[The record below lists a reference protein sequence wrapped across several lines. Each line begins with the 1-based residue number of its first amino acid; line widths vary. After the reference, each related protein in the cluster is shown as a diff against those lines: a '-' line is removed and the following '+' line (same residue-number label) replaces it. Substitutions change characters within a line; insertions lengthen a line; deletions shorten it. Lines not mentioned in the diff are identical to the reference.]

1 MRRADRLFQII
12 QYLQGRKL
20 VTAKQLAER
29 LEVSERTVYRDVH
42 DLMLSGVPIEGEAG
56 VGYMLRAGFH
66 LPPLMF
72 SPQEMEALITGA
84 RLVKSWAGDKLA
96 ESAELALAKIERVLP
111 PKLQKEIGDT
121 RLFAPGFH
129 AYARHT
135 AQLDVIRG
143 AINARR
149 VLKITYMKGDGPD
162 SIGPNG
168 ATAESSERHVRPL
181 ALFFWGKVWTLA
193 SWCELRNDYRTF
205 RIDRIQKLEETERRF
220 EETAEISLKTL
231 FAMYRE
237 KYPGKEA

>member
-12 QYLQGRKL
+12 QYLQGRRL

-29 LEVSERTVYRDVH
+29 LEVSERTVYRDVQ

-72 SPQEMEALITGA
+72 SPEEMEALVTGA
-84 RLVKSWAGDKLA
+84 RLVKSWGGNKLA
-96 ESAELALAKIERVLP
+96 ESAEQALAKIDRVLP
-111 PKLQKEIGDT
+111 PKLRQEIGDT

-135 AQLDVIRG
+135 AQLDGLRG

-149 VLKITYMKGDGPD
+149 VLKIGYIKEDG
-162 SIGPNG
+162 
-168 ATAESSERHVRPL
+168 TTSEREIRPL
-181 ALFFWGKVWTLA
+181 GLFFWGAVWTLA
-193 SWCELRNDYRTF
+193 AWCEMRKDYRSF
-205 RIDRIQKLEETERRF
+205 RIDRIQQITDTERRF
-220 EETAEISLKTL
+220 EETKEISLEAL
-231 FAMYRE
+231 FAKYRAAE
-237 KYPGKEA
+237 TGN

>member
-29 LEVSERTVYRDVH
+29 LEVSERTVYRDVQ

-72 SPQEMEALITGA
+72 SPEEMEALITGA

-96 ESAELALAKIERVLP
+96 AAADQAIAKIEHVLP
-111 PKLQKEIGDT
+111 PKLKQEIGDT

-129 AYARHT
+129 SYSRHT
-135 AQLDVIRG
+135 VQMDALRT
-143 AINARR
+143 AINKRQVLRIEYLKEDGQASARE
-149 VLKITYMKGDGPD
+149 VW
-162 SIGPNG
+162 
-168 ATAESSERHVRPL
+168 PL
-181 ALFFWGKVWTLA
+181 GLFFWGAVWTLA
-193 SWCELRNDYRTF
+193 AWCELRNDYRNF
-205 RIDRIQKLEETERRF
+205 RIDRIQNLREVDRKF
-220 EETAEISLKTL
+220 EETAEISLQRL
-231 FAMYRE
+231 FQMYRE
-237 KYPGKEA
+237 WPNR

>member
-29 LEVSERTVYRDVH
+29 LEVSERTVYRDVQ

-72 SPQEMEALITGA
+72 SPEEMEALITGA

-96 ESAELALAKIERVLP
+96 MAADQAIAKIEHILP
-111 PKLQKEIGDT
+111 PKLKQEIGDT

-129 AYARHT
+129 SYSRHT
-135 AQLDVIRG
+135 VQMDALRT
-143 AINARR
+143 AINKRQVLRIEYLKEDGQASARE
-149 VLKITYMKGDGPD
+149 VW
-162 SIGPNG
+162 
-168 ATAESSERHVRPL
+168 PL
-181 ALFFWGKVWTLA
+181 GLFFWGAVWTLA
-193 SWCELRNDYRTF
+193 AWCELRSDYRNF
-205 RIDRIQKLEETERRF
+205 RIDRIQNLREVDRKF
-220 EETAEISLKTL
+220 EETSEISLQRL
-231 FAMYRE
+231 FEMYRE
-237 KYPGKEA
+237 RPNR

>member
-29 LEVSERTVYRDVH
+29 LEVSERTVYRDVQ

-72 SPQEMEALITGA
+72 SPEEMEALITGA
-84 RLVKSWAGDKLA
+84 RLVKAWAGDKLA
-96 ESAELALAKIERVLP
+96 EAAEQALAKIEHVLP
-111 PKLQKEIGDT
+111 PKLKQEIGDT

-135 AQLDVIRG
+135 AQMDALRV
-143 AINARR
+143 AINKRQ
-149 VLKITYMKGDGPD
+149 VLKIAYLKEDGQ
-162 SIGPNG
+162 
-168 ATAESSERHVRPL
+168 ASERAIRPL
-181 ALFFWGKVWTLA
+181 GLFFWGAVWTLA
-193 SWCELRNDYRTF
+193 AWCELRNDYRNF
-205 RIDRIQKLEETERRF
+205 RIDRIQKLEELDRKF
-220 EETAEISLKTL
+220 EETKEISLQTM
-231 FAMYRE
+231 FEMYRS
-237 KYPGKEA
+237 KPDPQAR